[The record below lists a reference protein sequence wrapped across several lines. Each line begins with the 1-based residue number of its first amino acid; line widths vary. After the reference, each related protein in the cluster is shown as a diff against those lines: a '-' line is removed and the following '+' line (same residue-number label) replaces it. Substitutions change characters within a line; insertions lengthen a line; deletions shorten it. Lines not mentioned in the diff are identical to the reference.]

1 MRFVILFGPQAV
13 GKMTIGQHLAAR
25 TGMKLFH
32 NHMSI
37 ELVTALF
44 EYASPSGQRLIELIR
59 REVFEEAS
67 RSENGLS
74 GLIFTYVWAF
84 DLPSEREYIE
94 GISRLFR
101 ERGAE
106 ICWVELEADVEERR
120 RRNTTENRLLHK
132 PSKRNIEWS
141 DNELVESHQ
150 KHRLNSLPG
159 EITEPYYMRLNTTQI
174 EPDEAAARII
184 AHFKMDK

>member
-13 GKMTIGQHLAAR
+13 GKMTIGQQLAAR

-37 ELVTALF
+37 DLVTALF

-67 RSENGLS
+67 RSENGMI

-84 DLPSEREYIE
+84 NMPSEREYIE
-94 GISRLFR
+94 GISQLFR

-106 ICWVELEADVEERR
+106 ICWVELEADLEERQ

-141 DNELVESHQ
+141 EHDLLDSHRI
-150 KHRLNSLPG
+150 HRLNSLPG
-159 EITEPYYMRLNTTQI
+159 EITEPHYMRLDTTHI
-174 EPDEAAARII
+174 EPDEAAQRII
-184 AHFKMDK
+184 EHFGMEK

>member
-13 GKMTIGQHLAAR
+13 GKMTIGQQLAAC

-94 GISRLFR
+94 GISCLFR

-150 KHRLNSLPG
+150 KYRLNSLPG

-174 EPDEAAARII
+174 EPDEAAAQII